1 MFEMITAEAWCCEG
15 WRGGAGC
22 EEVGGWVI
30 VQVASCF
37 NGRYNV
43 GQTLNQL
50 FRRRTQGVSERGF
63 K

>member
-1 MFEMITAEAWCCEG
+1 MIEMIIPSAWCCEG

-37 NGRYNV
+37 NGRYNI